1 MKVLDFIVQS
11 NEILNVRNNLIKVTP
26 ANNETLPE
34 MFPGQ
39 FVQILV
45 DNSPNVFL
53 RRPISINYFDKDY
66 FHLSFSFLV
75 CRAGF

>member
-1 MKVLDFIVQS
+1 MKVLDFLVQS
-11 NEILNVRNNLIKVTP
+11 NEILNDRNNLIKVSP

-45 DNSPNVFL
+45 DNSPEVFL
-53 RRPISINYFDKDY
+53 RRPISIN
-66 FHLSFSFLV
+66 
-75 CRAGF
+75 